1 MQLNREYGNNIL
13 DLILKRDANGEGDL
27 ETKIIYE
34 YQPSR
39 EIGAKIL
46 KDFLGYYNKRSK
58 AFPLGDGGNAQ
69 KFGTIPDIMALS
81 TFLELRSLD
90 VDMGSSDTLYY
101 STIEKVFSDIYRDGK
116 IVFDASPY
124 WNNEGYEIDTYV
136 ETASKFISTMVDLRD
151 DIISLIYKRKT
162 KLPIIK
168 IKEKDISRAEDLLE
182 CVEESIID
190 AVKMLNAAALPLAEP
205 YEYKIDGKVTARAN
219 INTTVTCRG
228 WAFKNPAPEKAEDYE
243 SSLYYT
249 YFGTNAFT
257 SIYNSMEAFYDYLD
271 GGERLYGNIDKSN
284 LRPEEKQKLFKFN
297 QNELF
302 YGKYKNQLDELR
314 NLTASAG
321 RYVETQLKA
330 NGVNIAFDYVDK
342 ELKKVAIET
351 ISSGRNNHV
360 MNSLF
365 AFAILINAGVDD
377 DYASVGKSNIFQ
389 TIMFALTNIKKI
401 YLEYKDEQRE
411 DLIDS
416 FSLGEDRCPSDV
428 SMIMQNW
435 RKSGS
440 ISTYDL
446 VPLYC
451 NTYNLVF
458 NYIIK
463 YPQKEMRDNLVW
475 LLENK
480 STQGWYWS
488 KEGFSIN
495 NNLYYIYALDSFYI
509 YYNQYEADFLD
520 ADGLRKKLNDKER
533 EIVQEKVKNEA
544 IIQKNNTDHERALE
558 EAMNRRSPLD
568 TEVEKLVE
576 KYIEKNFETYFANT
590 LDKYIDSGMEFVL
603 KMYKGGDGKRDSFA
617 EQFKKDKRLQLIF
630 GASSMELSGS
640 VVRGK
645 WIADMEDDKQ
655 KERLYSEFYDAIL
668 EKIYSLRKS

>member
-1 MQLNREYGNNIL
+1 MQLNREYGNNVL
-13 DLILKRDANGEGDL
+13 DLILKHDESGEDDL

-34 YQPSR
+34 YQPSQ

-46 KDFLGYYNKRSK
+46 KDFLGFYNKRAK
-58 AFPLGDGGNAQ
+58 AFPLGDGSNAQ
-69 KFGTIPDIMALS
+69 KFGTITDIMALS
-81 TFLELRSLD
+81 TFLELKSLD

-101 STIEKVFSDIYRDGK
+101 STLEKVFADIYKDGR
-116 IVFDASPY
+116 IVFDATPY
-124 WNNEGYEIDTYV
+124 WNNEGYEITTYV
-136 ETASKFISTMVDLRD
+136 ETASKLISTMVDLRD
-151 DIISLIYKRKT
+151 DLIQSIQKKKNKMPALNIRG
-162 KLPIIK
+162 
-168 IKEKDISRAEDLLE
+168 KEVSRADELLE
-182 CVEESIID
+182 LVEEIIID
-190 AVKMLNAAALPLAEP
+190 AVKMLNEAALPVAEP
-205 YEYKIDGKVTARAN
+205 YEYRIDGKRTERGN
-219 INTTVTCRG
+219 INPVVTCRG
-228 WAFKNPAPEKAEDYE
+228 WAFQNPGKDKPEEYE

-257 SIYNSMEAFYDYLD
+257 SIYNSMESFYDYLD
-271 GGERLYGNIDKSN
+271 GGERLYGNIDESN
-284 LRPEEKQKLFKFN
+284 LRAEERQKLYKFN
-297 QNELF
+297 KDERF
-302 YGKYKNQLDELR
+302 YEKYKKELDILR

-321 RYVETQLKA
+321 RHIETQLKA

-342 ELKKVAIET
+342 ELKKVSIDT

-389 TIMFALTNIKKI
+389 TILFALTNIKKI
-401 YLEYKDEQRE
+401 YLEYKDEKRE
-411 DLIDS
+411 DLIDNY
-416 FSLGEDRCPSDV
+416 SLGEDRCPGEV
-428 SMIMQNW
+428 SMIMQSW

-480 STQGWYWS
+480 SAQGWYWA

-495 NNLYYIYALDSFYI
+495 NNLYYVYALDSFYS

-533 EIVQEKVKNEA
+533 EIIHEKVKSEA
-544 IIQKNNTDHERALE
+544 VIQKNNAEHERALA

-576 KYIEKNFETYFANT
+576 KYLDRKFGEYFANS
-590 LDKYIDSGMEFVL
+590 LDEYIENGMDFVLRMNQGGERERDKYVAEFN
-603 KMYKGGDGKRDSFA
+603 S
-617 EQFKKDKRLQLIF
+617 DKRLQRIF
-630 GASSMELSGS
+630 SASSIELSGNI
-640 VVRGK
+640 VQGK
-645 WIADMEDDKQ
+645 SIADMETDKQ
-655 KERLYSEFYDAIL
+655 KERLYREFYNEIL
-668 EKIYSLRKS
+668 KKLYRI

>member
-13 DLILKRDANGEGDL
+13 DLILKHDENGEDNL

-34 YQPSR
+34 YQPSK

-46 KDFLGYYNKRSK
+46 KDFLGFYNKRAK
-58 AFPLGDGGNAQ
+58 AFPLGDGNNSQ
-69 KFGTIPDIMALS
+69 KFGTIADIMALS
-81 TFLELRSLD
+81 TFLELKSLD
-90 VDMGSSDTLYY
+90 VDMGASEDLYY
-101 STIEKVFSDIYRDGK
+101 ATIEKVFEDIYRDGRT
-116 IVFDASPY
+116 VFDATPY

-136 ETASKFISTMVDLRD
+136 ETASKLISTMVDLRD
-151 DIISLIYKRKT
+151 ELIALSYKKKI
-162 KLPIIK
+162 KLPVIK
-168 IKEKDISRAEDLLE
+168 IKCKEISRVDDLLE
-182 CVEESIID
+182 CVEEIIID
-190 AVKMLNAAALPLAEP
+190 AVKMLNAAALPIAEP
-205 YEYKIDGKVTARAN
+205 YEYRIDGKTTERAN
-219 INTTVTCRG
+219 LNSLVTCRG
-228 WAFKNPAPEKAEDYE
+228 WAFQNPESEKAEDYE

-284 LRPEEKQKLFKFN
+284 LRTEERQKLNKFD
-297 QNELF
+297 QDEKFYERYKIELD
-302 YGKYKNQLDELR
+302 GLR

-321 RYVETQLKA
+321 RHIETQLRA

-342 ELKKVAIET
+342 ELKKVSIET

-411 DLIDS
+411 DLIDNY
-416 FSLGEDRCPSDV
+416 SLGEDRCPGEV
-428 SMIMQNW
+428 SMIMQSW
-435 RKSGS
+435 RKSAS

-495 NNLYYIYALDSFYI
+495 NNLYYVYALDSFYI

-533 EIVQEKVKNEA
+533 EIIHEKVKSESV
-544 IIQKNNTDHERALE
+544 IQKNNAEHERVLA

-576 KYIEKNFETYFANT
+576 KFLDKKFGDYFASTLDEYIEN
-590 LDKYIDSGMEFVL
+590 GMDFVL
-603 KMYKGGDGKRDSFA
+603 RMNKGGERARDKFVEEFNSN
-617 EQFKKDKRLQLIF
+617 KKLQRIF
-630 GASSMELSGS
+630 GASSMELSGNI
-640 VVRGK
+640 VQGK
-645 WIADMEDDKQ
+645 SIADLETDRQ
-655 KERLYSEFYDAIL
+655 KERLYREFYNEIL
-668 EKIYSLRKS
+668 KKLYRI